1 MSDLEVETA
10 TLSAIKTLYPPCC
23 LQILPD
29 NEHIL
34 VGTYE
39 LQKES
44 GKRIGSID
52 LYRFDASTNKLS
64 LVYRFS
70 DNVSAIL
77 DLKLNGMNKF
87 VTAHSTGELRLWEY
101 IFDGEKTFE
110 LKLVQKYQVFQSDVL
125 VTSCHIRNG
134 YGSSENN
141 IPEGNEVLCTGTNGE
156 LKLVDLSQYTEN
168 NVSESVYEFD
178 SAHSLECWTAEFG
191 KLAPLE
197 NCVLSGGD
205 DSVVKLF
212 DTRTRNEVWSNSRIH
227 EAGVV
232 AIKCASPSFRNSRP
246 TSILTGSYDD
256 NIRSFDL
263 RMLSATTIY
272 PGTMPPT
279 NIKSKNLGGGV
290 WRFVEN
296 PFYAQDPTVDEIL
309 VCCMYNGAKVV
320 KIFDEDEDEQNEES
334 IFKEQNYVKK
344 GHDSMCYG
352 GDWSKSFIATC
363 SFYDNKLQVWRP

>member
-1 MSDLEVETA
+1 MSDLETETA
-10 TLSAIKTLYPPCC
+10 TLSTIKTLFPPCC

-44 GKRIGSID
+44 GNRIGTID
-52 LYRFDASTNKLS
+52 LYRFDARSNTLE

-70 DNVSAIL
+70 ENVSAIL
-77 DLKLNGMNKF
+77 DLKLNGLDKF
-87 VTAHSTGELRLWEY
+87 VTAHSTGELRLWKY
-101 IFDGEKTFE
+101 SFKGDAFE
-110 LKLVQKYQVFQSDVL
+110 LELVQKFQVFESDVL
-125 VTSCHIRNG
+125 VTSCHIRNSF
-134 YGSSENN
+134 GSSKN
-141 IPEGNEVLCTGTNGE
+141 EGNEVLCTGTNGE
-156 LKLVDLSQYTEN
+156 LRLVDLLHYTESK
-168 NVSESVYEFD
+168 VSEGAYDFD

-197 NCVLSGGD
+197 NCILSGGD

-212 DTRTRNEVWSNSRIH
+212 DTRTKNEVWSNSRVH

-232 AIKCASPSFRNSRP
+232 AIKCASPTFRTNHP

-263 RMLSATTIY
+263 RMMSPTVVY

-279 NIKSKNLGGGV
+279 NVKSKNLGGGV

-296 PFYAQDPTVDEIL
+296 PSHAQSREVDELL
-309 VCCMYNGAKVV
+309 VCCMYNGAKVISV
-320 KIFDEDEDEQNEES
+320 FNENEINDEESEES
-334 IFKEQNYVKK
+334 IFQEQNYVKK

-352 GDWSKSFIATC
+352 GDWSESFIATC
-363 SFYDNKLQVWRP
+363 SFYDNSLQIWRP